1 MYSSKLSISKRFS
14 MSFTWNILYI
24 LPCSVNLRFTTLLK
38 NQAEWIFR
46 ALMSCRHL
54 YTSCWFSWD
63 ILSLTK
69 SLPENLTFLSS
80 WDWLPRFLNLYI
92 AEIFYLRLLNLTITF
107 SDLFIRWEACNS
119 FGTTFTAVN
128 DKSLKMF
135 SSKTSS
141 VMSVGTGFNSI
152 VSLLLYWQF
161 VTALGSS
168 CIILVSKWELQFLH
182 CCNSELTLS
191 YFDKRSLKSCSVLYW
206 CHWRS

>member
-1 MYSSKLSISKRFS
+1 MKYFVYSSMLCQLKVH
-14 MSFTWNILYI
+14 NI
-24 LPCSVNLRFTTLLK
+24 VK
-38 NQAEWIFR
+38 EQAEWIFR
-46 ALMSCRHL
+46 VLMSCRHL
-54 YTSCWFSWD
+54 HASCWFSWD

-92 AEIFYLRLLNLTITF
+92 AEIFCLQLLNLTITF
-107 SDLFIRWEACNS
+107 SDLFIRWEACKS

-168 CIILVSKWELQFLH
+168 CIILVSKWELKFLH

-191 YFDKRSLKSCSVLYW
+191 YFDKRSLKGCSVLYW